1 MVVEAGGLKLNVE
14 APALLGVRVGDE
26 IHLGV
31 PPAGTWAIRVD
42 DTRTA

>member
-1 MVVEAGGLKLNVE
+1 MAVASSFNIGRKSALNRT
-14 APALLGVRVGDE
+14 ATATLD
-26 IHLGV
+26 LGV